1 VLQFADVICEHTVLF
16 LFESKMVLDVE
27 CMLLDPASV
36 VERYEREVEKSMASR
51 HDQLDRNFDKYEER
65 KDIIVAARIRAQ
77 VRNISELEAIM
88 AWEDCSNEEE
98 AAILKLSSSDYIN
111 QIRKTIETRCYP
123 QEPKNFKRPRPNKPS
138 ATSDSGW
145 EQSQRMA
152 VLDQMASM
160 DDADTSSWSDARRE
174 SYSRFHE
181 APNSYLY
188 YYRLPGEEQRHGP
201 WDGEEHELF
210 LQLLEAAG
218 GWEAARMPE
227 MQWGLFSA
235 GLTGRVGY
243 QCSNHFLQLDREK
256 RRRLASTF
264 RQQHP
269 RRAGEADD
277 DGQDAD
283 SASDERDDDD
293 DNPEN
298 EGREV
303 EEDEDEGNDP
313 QG

>member
-1 VLQFADVICEHTVLF
+1 
-16 LFESKMVLDVE
+16 MVLDVE

-77 VRNISELEAIM
+77 VRNISELEAIV
-88 AWEDCSNEEE
+88 AWEECSNEED
-98 AAILKLSSSDYIN
+98 AAVLKLASTDYIN

-123 QEPKNFKRPRPNKPS
+123 QEPKNQKRPRPHKPS
-138 ATSDSGW
+138 VTPDSSW
-145 EQSQRMA
+145 EQSQRTA
-152 VLDQMASM
+152 VLDQAASI
-160 DDADTSSWSDARRE
+160 DDADTSTWSDARRE
-174 SYSRFHE
+174 SYSRFQE

-210 LQLLEAAG
+210 LRLLDAAG
-218 GWEAARMPE
+218 GWDAARMPE
-227 MQWGLFSA
+227 MQWGLLSA
-235 GLTGRVGY
+235 GLFGRVGY

-264 RQQHP
+264 RRQHP
-269 RRAGEADD
+269 RSSSEVDED
-277 DGQDAD
+277 CQDAD
-283 SASDERDDDD
+283 SVSEERDDDED
-293 DNPEN
+293 P
-298 EGREV
+298 
-303 EEDEDEGNDP
+303 EEDDSRDLEEEDHRVSCSGA
-313 QG
+313 

>member
-1 VLQFADVICEHTVLF
+1 MLHFADVICKNTVLF
-16 LFESKMVLDVE
+16 LFESNMVLDVE

-77 VRNISELEAIM
+77 VRKISELEAIM
-88 AWEDCSNEEE
+88 AWEDCSNEED
-98 AAILKLSSSDYIN
+98 AAVLKLSTPDYIN
-111 QIRKTIETRCYP
+111 RIRRTIETRCYP
-123 QEPKNFKRPRPNKPS
+123 QERKNLKRPRPNKPS
-138 ATSDSGW
+138 ATSDSTW
-145 EQSQRMA
+145 EQIQRA
-152 VLDQMASM
+152 EVLDQMASM

-174 SYSRFHE
+174 SYSRFQE

-188 YYRLPGEEQRHGP
+188 YYRLPGEEQRHGA
-201 WDGEEHELF
+201 WDGDEHELF

-235 GLTGRVGY
+235 GLIGRVGY

-269 RRAGEADD
+269 RRSGEADD
-277 DGQDAD
+277 EDLDSE
-283 SASDERDDDD
+283 SASEGRDDDD
-293 DNPEN
+293 GDP
-298 EGREV
+298 
-303 EEDEDEGNDP
+303 EEDESREAEEEEED
-313 QG
+313 